1 MRMQKAL
8 RPAIGMLLIAGCS
21 NEIAPTAAS
30 DRDPT
35 LKSAQPAP
43 SGSSTRESFASR
55 ATPVS
60 LDWQQTA
67 RSLIASN
74 NLSPLAASRV
84 LAALGVAEYRALVA
98 ADDEHPNDGRSEFEA
113 ERGAVAAA
121 SQTLLAFFFP
131 SSTATLQQVFDQQS
145 DAHPWFARG
154 TSIGQAIGAA
164 IVTRTM
170 NDGFTRPFAGTI
182 PVGPGLWIPKGP
194 PVGPTFGQ
202 VTPWLLAS
210 NSQFRPGPPP
220 LFGSPSYLSALQ
232 EIRAISDTRTPEQI
246 AIANYWNF
254 PAGTFTPPGYWNS
267 VASNY
272 IVTYGLDER
281 DATHTLALT
290 QVAFMDGL
298 IACWDAKYTYW
309 FIRPPQA
316 DPAITTVFPLPNH
329 PSYPSG
335 HSCGSSAAVTVLEHL
350 FPQRTSEL
358 QGWLTELGLSRM
370 YAGIHYRFDIDTGRQ
385 LGESVGEWAI
395 ARDAEGKLAPQNQ

>member
-1 MRMQKAL
+1 MQKAL

-21 NEIAPTAAS
+21 NEIAPTAAY

-35 LKSAQPAP
+35 TKSARPAT
-43 SGSSTRESFASR
+43 SGSSTRESFGSR

-154 TSIGQAIGAA
+154 TSIGQAVGAA

-170 NDGFTRPFAGTI
+170 NDGFTRPFTGTI

-272 IVTYGLDER
+272 VVTYGLDER

-358 QGWLTELGLSRM
+358 QSSLTELVLSRM

-395 ARDAEGKLAPQNQ
+395 ARDAEGKLARENP

>member
-1 MRMQKAL
+1 MRKLQKAL
-8 RPAIGMLLIAGCS
+8 RPAIAVLLIAGCS
-21 NEIAPTAAS
+21 SEIMPPA
-30 DRDPT
+30 
-35 LKSAQPAP
+35 PAP
-43 SGSSTRESFASR
+43 SGRSASESFASR
-55 ATPVS
+55 ATPAS

-67 RSLIASN
+67 RSLIAAN
-74 NLSPLAASRV
+74 KLSPLAASRV
-84 LAALGVAEYRALVA
+84 LAALGVAEYRAVVA
-98 ADDEHPNDGRSEFEA
+98 ADDAHANDGRSEFEA

-121 SQTLLAFFFP
+121 SQAVLAFFFP

-145 DAHPWFARG
+145 HAHPWFARG
-154 TSIGQAIGAA
+154 ASLGQSVGAA

-170 NDGFTRPFAGTI
+170 HDGFTTPFAGQI
-182 PVGPGLWIPKGP
+182 PAGPGLWIPNGP
-194 PVGPTFGQ
+194 PVGPTIGQ
-202 VTPWLLAS
+202 MTPWLLAS

-220 LFGSPSYLSALQ
+220 QFGSPTYLAGLQ

-267 VASNY
+267 VASDY
-272 IVTYGLDER
+272 VATSGLDER
-281 DATHTLALT
+281 HATHTMALT

-350 FPQRTSEL
+350 FPQHTSEL

-370 YAGIHYRFDIDTGRQ
+370 YAGIHYRFDIDVGRQ
-385 LGESVGEWAI
+385 LGQSVGEWAI
-395 ARDAEGKLAPQNQ
+395 ARDADGKLARHDQ

>member
-1 MRMQKAL
+1 MRRLQKLL
-8 RPAIGMLLIAGCS
+8 RPAIGMLLVAGCS
-21 NEIAPTAAS
+21 NEIAST
-30 DRDPT
+30 DPT
-35 LKSAQPAP
+35 LRSARPAP
-43 SGSSTRESFASR
+43 SGSSARDAFESG
-55 ATPVS
+55 ATPAS

-67 RSLIASN
+67 RSLIAAN
-74 NLSPLAASRV
+74 KLSPLATARV
-84 LAALGVAEYRALVA
+84 LAALGVAEYRAVVA
-98 ADDEHPNDGRSEFEA
+98 ADDEHANDGRSEFEA

-121 SQTLLAFFFP
+121 SQTVLAFFFP
-131 SSTATLQQVFDQQS
+131 SATATLQTVFDQQS
-145 DAHPWFARG
+145 DPHPWFARG
-154 TSIGQAIGAA
+154 TSIGQAVGAA

-170 NDGFTRPFAGTI
+170 NDGFTRPFTGTI
-182 PVGPGLWIPKGP
+182 PVGPGLWIPNGP

-220 LFGSPSYLSALQ
+220 LFGSASYLSGLQ
-232 EIRAISDTRTPEQI
+232 EIRTISDTRTPDQI

-267 VASNY
+267 VAANY
-272 IVTYGLDER
+272 AASYGLDER
-281 DATHTLALT
+281 DATHAFALT

-335 HSCGSSAAVTVLEHL
+335 HSCGSSAAVTVLEYL
-350 FPQRTSEL
+350 FPQRASEL
-358 QGWLTELGLSRM
+358 QGSLTELGLSRM
-370 YAGIHYRFDIDTGRQ
+370 YAGIHYRFDIDTGQR
-385 LGESVGEWAI
+385 LGQSVGEWAI
-395 ARDAEGKLAPQNQ
+395 ARDADGKLAAQNP

>member
-1 MRMQKAL
+1 
-8 RPAIGMLLIAGCS
+8 MLLIAGCS
-21 NEIAPTAAS
+21 EEIAPPAAPG
-30 DRDPT
+30 R
-35 LKSAQPAP
+35 APALQ
-43 SGSSTRESFASR
+43 SFASG
-55 ATPVS
+55 AAPAS

-67 RSLIASN
+67 RSLIAAN
-74 NLSPLAASRV
+74 KLSPLAAARV
-84 LAALGVAEYRALVA
+84 LAALGVAEYRAVVA
-98 ADDEHPNDGRSEFEA
+98 ADDAHANDGRSGFEV

-121 SQTLLAFFFP
+121 SQTVLAFFFP
-131 SSTATLQQVFDQQS
+131 SSTAALQQLFDQQS
-145 DAHPWFARG
+145 DADPWFARG
-154 TSIGQAIGAA
+154 TSIGHAVGAG

-170 NDGFTRPFAGTI
+170 NDNFTRPFTGVI
-182 PVGPGLWIPKGP
+182 PSGPGLWIPNGP

-202 VTPWLLAS
+202 MTPWLLAS

-220 LFGSPSYLSALQ
+220 QFGSPTYLAALQ
-232 EIRAISDTRTPEQI
+232 EIRAISDTRTAEQI

-267 VASNY
+267 VASDY
-272 IVTYGLDER
+272 AATFGLDER
-281 DATHTLALT
+281 STTHTLALT

-316 DPAITTVFPLPNH
+316 DPLITTVFALPNH

-335 HSCGSSAAVTVLEHL
+335 HSCGSAAAVTVLEHL
-350 FPQRTSEL
+350 FPQRSSEL

-395 ARDAEGKLAPQNQ
+395 AQDAEGKLAAANP